1 MRARDLVG
9 WSAAASAVV
18 VSVLAVGGAPRGAQA
33 AVAVLAAVAL
43 GANLMSRLVFERPP
57 ALVMVLAVASVLTAI
72 QLVPLPAAI
81 IEALDPTGM
90 GLRADGMALVGATT
104 WPVLSRDPANTLRAL
119 IFFLTLLGIAIA
131 VLRIAAT
138 ERGRYRVLAGVAL
151 LGALTTVIIGV
162 HALFGMRSL
171 YGFYAP
177 QHADPPLLG
186 PLLNG
191 NHLGCF
197 TALCAT
203 VALGLL
209 WYPRQGSRLRALWFV
224 VLAGCAA
231 ATLAGGSRGA
241 SLALLAGAAVVGI
254 TMLAR
259 RVFVVPDQVP
269 RNRRPNFLTSS
280 LPITIVAVCAVALVL
295 YSSSASVTTQLAQTS
310 VSEVS
315 QPRSKFAAWKSSL
328 RLVEESPWVGV
339 GRGGFEASFTRV
351 HPASSFS
358 TFSHAENEYVQ
369 AIVDWG
375 IPGAVALS
383 LATAWFL
390 ISGLRRW
397 RDGPLIAAAFGGLAV
412 VLLQSNVDFGIELL
426 GVAAPLTAVA
436 ATVGYVPLRETSRR
450 TRVRLLRGSLIIGL
464 VLGAVM
470 LLMPMTRSLDEDHR
484 GLGSHATLEEVRE
497 VARRHPLDYFPYA
510 TYAASLS
517 RSRDPNAIAVL
528 NHALYLHPTHPGLH
542 RLAAQ
547 ILASTGHTDQAAIEY
562 AAVLQGTLDRH
573 KVVEMIIA
581 ELPAK
586 AVPLALSADDERLD
600 EMYQILVDLHRLD
613 LAGAWLMRV
622 LERRPDKLIACERLY
637 GVAALQADITLIS
650 FARAHCHGFDPTH
663 RTRIDLAKAM
673 IGKQDANAA
682 IGFLTDVETWTGK
695 LDEKI
700 EAWFVLCDAQAALA
714 QRDAAKRCLRRLDA
728 AGIVPIDRAKDIS
741 SRLEKLSD
749 AN

>member
-1 MRARDLVG
+1 MRTRDLVA
-9 WSAAASAVV
+9 WSAAASAVA

-33 AVAVLAAVAL
+33 AVAVLAAAAI
-43 GANLMSRLVFERPP
+43 GASLMSRLVFERPP
-57 ALVMVLAVASVLTAI
+57 ALVILLAVAATLTAI
-72 QLVPLPAAI
+72 QLVPLPAGVI
-81 IEALDPTGM
+81 DALDPTGAALRGD
-90 GLRADGMALVGATT
+90 GLALVGATT

-138 ERGRYRVLAGVAL
+138 ERGRYSVLAGVAL
-151 LGALTTVIIGV
+151 LGAFTTLIIGV
-162 HALFGMRSL
+162 HALFGITSL
-171 YGFYAP
+171 YGLYAP

-191 NHLGCF
+191 NHLGCL

-209 WYPRQGSRLRALWFV
+209 WYPRQGARLRAMWIAVF
-224 VLAGCAA
+224 AGCAA

-241 SLALLAGAAVVGI
+241 SLALVAGVAVVGI

-259 RVFVVPDQVP
+259 RFLVSPEQTL
-269 RNRRPNFLTSS
+269 RSKRPSFLTSS
-280 LPITIVAVCAVALVL
+280 LPISIVAACAVALVL
-295 YSSSASVTTQLAQTS
+295 YSSSGGVTAQLSATS
-310 VSEVS
+310 LSEVS
-315 QPRSKFAAWKSSL
+315 QPRSKYAAWKSSL

-351 HPASSFS
+351 HPASAFS

-375 IPGAVALS
+375 IPGAVLLS
-383 LATAWFL
+383 LASAWFL
-390 ISGLRRW
+390 ISSFRRW
-397 RDGPLIAAAFGGLAV
+397 RDGALVAAAFGGLAA

-426 GVAAPLTAVA
+426 GVAAPITAVA
-436 ATVGYVPLRETSRR
+436 ATVAYVPLRETSRR
-450 TRVRLLRGSLIIGL
+450 TRVRVLRSSLVIGL
-464 VLGAVM
+464 LLGAI
-470 LLMPMTRSLDEDHR
+470 LLMMPMTRSLDEDHR
-484 GLGSHATLEEVRE
+484 ALGPAATVGEIRAV
-497 VARRHPLDYFPYA
+497 VQRHPIDYFPYA
-510 TYAASLS
+510 TYAATLS
-517 RSRDPNAIAVL
+517 RGHDPNAIAVL
-528 NHALYLHPTHPGLH
+528 NHALFLHPTHPGLH

-547 ILASTGHTDQAAIEY
+547 ILAATGHLDQAAIEY

-573 KVVEMIIA
+573 KVVETIIA
-581 ELPAK
+581 ELPPS

-637 GVAALQADITLIS
+637 SVAALQADMALVS
-650 FARAHCHGFDPTH
+650 FAREHCHGFDPTH

-673 IGKQDANAA
+673 LAKQGAKEVL
-682 IGFLTDVETWTGK
+682 GFLADVEDWTGK

-700 EAWFVLCDAQAALA
+700 EAWLVLCDAFAALA
-714 QRDAAKRCLRRLDA
+714 QHDGAKRCLRRLDA
-728 AGIVPIDRAKDIS
+728 SGIVPVDRAKDIS